1 MESNKKT
8 GMQIARCPWVDLT
21 KADYVAYHDREWG
34 VPVYKDRTLFE
45 FLVLEGAQA
54 GLSWYT
60 VLKKRENYRKLL
72 ADFEPVEIIQF
83 SNKDLLN
90 LQNNPKIIRNRLKI
104 KSVVNN
110 AQKFLEVQAEFDSF
124 ANYIWSFVNNE
135 PIVNTW
141 ETPEDHKTTSAES
154 DSLSKDMKKRGFS
167 FVGSTIIYAYM
178 QAMGLVNDH
187 TLKCFRRQELLR

>member
-8 GMQIARCPWVDLT
+8 GMQIDRCPWVDLK

-34 VPVYKDRTLFE
+34 VPVYEDRILFE

-60 VLKKRENYRKLL
+60 VLQKRENYRKLL
-72 ADFEPVEIIQF
+72 ANFDPEKIVQF
-83 SNKDLLN
+83 SNKDLIDL
-90 LQNNPKIIRNRLKI
+90 LNNPGIIRNRLKI
-104 KSVVNN
+104 KSVFNN
-110 AQKFLEVQAEFDSF
+110 AQKFLEVQAEFNGF
-124 ANYIWSFVNNE
+124 ANYIWSFVDNE

-141 ETPEDHKTTSAES
+141 KTPGNYRTTSTES
-154 DSLSKDMKKRGFS
+154 DSLSKDMKQRGFS
-167 FVGSTIIYAYM
+167 FVGSTIIYSYM

-187 TLKCFRRQELLR
+187 SLNCYRRQELLT

>member
-1 MESNKKT
+1 
-8 GMQIARCPWVDLT
+8 MQIDRCPWVDLK

-34 VPVYKDRTLFE
+34 VPVYEDRPLFE

-72 ADFEPVEIIQF
+72 ANFEPVEIIQF
-83 SNKDLLN
+83 SNKDLID

-104 KSVVNN
+104 RSVVNN

-135 PIVNTW
+135 PIVNTL
-141 ETPEDHKTTSAES
+141 ETSEDYKTTSAES
-154 DSLSKDMKKRGFS
+154 DSLSKDMK
-167 FVGSTIIYAYM
+167 
-178 QAMGLVNDH
+178 
-187 TLKCFRRQELLR
+187 

>member
-1 MESNKKT
+1 
-8 GMQIARCPWVDLT
+8 MQIARCPWVDLT

-104 KSVVNN
+104 ESVVNN

-141 ETPEDHKTTSAES
+141 ETPEDHNTTSAES

-187 TLKCFRRQELLR
+187 TLKCFRRQELL

>member
-8 GMQIARCPWVDLT
+8 GMQIDRCPWVDLK

-34 VPVYKDRTLFE
+34 VPVYEDRTLFE

-60 VLKKRENYRKLL
+60 VLQKRENYRKLL
-72 ADFEPVEIIQF
+72 ANFDPEKIVQF
-83 SNKDLLN
+83 SNKDLIDL
-90 LQNNPKIIRNRLKI
+90 LNNPRIIRNRLKI
-104 KSVVNN
+104 KSVFNN
-110 AQKFLEVQAEFDSF
+110 AQKFLEVQAEFNGF
-124 ANYIWSFVNNE
+124 ANYIWSFVDNE

-141 ETPEDHKTTSAES
+141 ETPGNYRTTSTES
-154 DSLSKDMKKRGFS
+154 DSLSKDMKQRGFS
-167 FVGSTIIYAYM
+167 FVGSTIIYSYM

-187 TLKCFRRQELLR
+187 SLNCYRRQELLT

>member
-8 GMQIARCPWVDLT
+8 GMQIDRCPWVDLT

-135 PIVNTW
+135 PIVNTL
-141 ETPEDHKTTSAES
+141 ETSEDYKTTSAES

>member
-8 GMQIARCPWVDLT
+8 GMQIDRCPWVDLK

-34 VPVYKDRTLFE
+34 VPVYEDRTLFE

-60 VLKKRENYRKLL
+60 VLQKRVNYRKLL
-72 ADFEPVEIIQF
+72 ANFDPEKIVRF
-83 SNKDLLN
+83 SNKDLIDL
-90 LQNNPKIIRNRLKI
+90 LNNPGIIRNRLKI
-104 KSVVNN
+104 ESVFNN
-110 AQKFLEVQAEFDSF
+110 AQKFLEVQAEFNGF
-124 ANYIWSFVNNE
+124 ANYIWSFVDNE

-141 ETPEDHKTTSAES
+141 ETPGNYRTTSTES
-154 DSLSKDMKKRGFS
+154 DSLSKDMKQRGFS
-167 FVGSTIIYAYM
+167 FVGSTIIYSYM

-187 TLKCFRRQELLR
+187 SLNCYRRQELLT

>member
-8 GMQIARCPWVDLT
+8 GMQIDRCPWVDLT

-72 ADFEPVEIIQF
+72 ANFEPVEIIQF
-83 SNKDLLN
+83 SNKDLID

-135 PIVNTW
+135 PIVNTL
-141 ETPEDHKTTSAES
+141 ETSEDYKTTSAES

-178 QAMGLVNDH
+178 QAMGLVNDY

>member
-141 ETPEDHKTTSAES
+141 ETPEDHNTTSAES

>member
-1 MESNKKT
+1 MNPSKKKRF
-8 GMQIARCPWVDLT
+8 QADRCPWVDLT
-21 KADYVAYHDREWG
+21 KVDYVAYHDREWG
-34 VPVYKDRTLFE
+34 VPVYDDRKLFE
-45 FLVLEGAQA
+45 FLILEGAQA

-60 VLKKRENYRKLL
+60 ILQKRGNYRKLL
-72 ADFEPVEIIQF
+72 ANFDPKEIMRF
-83 SNKDLLN
+83 SNKDLLT
-90 LQNNPKIIRNRLKI
+90 LQKNPGIIRNRLKI

-110 AQKFLEVQAEFDSF
+110 AERFLEVQAEFDSF

-167 FVGSTIIYAYM
+167 FVGSTIVYSYM

-187 TLKCFRRQELLR
+187 TLNCFRRQELIR

>member
-8 GMQIARCPWVDLT
+8 GMQIDRCPWVDLK

-34 VPVYKDRTLFE
+34 VPVYEDRPLFE

-60 VLKKRENYRKLL
+60 VLQKRENYRKLL
-72 ADFEPVEIIQF
+72 ANFAPEKIVQF
-83 SNKDLLN
+83 SNKDLIDL
-90 LQNNPKIIRNRLKI
+90 LNNPGIIRNRLKI
-104 KSVVNN
+104 KSVFNN
-110 AQKFLEVQAEFDSF
+110 AQKFLEVQAEFNGF
-124 ANYIWSFVNNE
+124 ANYIWSFVDNE

-141 ETPEDHKTTSAES
+141 ETPGNYRTTSTES
-154 DSLSKDMKKRGFS
+154 DSLSKDMKQRGFS
-167 FVGSTIIYAYM
+167 FVGSTIIYSYM

-187 TLKCFRRQELLR
+187 SLNCYRRQELLT

>member
-1 MESNKKT
+1 
-8 GMQIARCPWVDLT
+8 MQIDRCPWVDLK

-34 VPVYKDRTLFE
+34 VPVYEDRTLFE

-60 VLKKRENYRKLL
+60 VLQKRVNYRKLL
-72 ADFEPVEIIQF
+72 ANFDPEKIVRF
-83 SNKDLLN
+83 SNKDLIDL
-90 LQNNPKIIRNRLKI
+90 LNNPGIIRNRLKI
-104 KSVVNN
+104 ESVFNN
-110 AQKFLEVQAEFDSF
+110 AQKFLEVQAEFNGF

-141 ETPEDHKTTSAES
+141 ETPDNYRTTSTES
-154 DSLSKDMKKRGFS
+154 DSLSKDMKQRGFS
-167 FVGSTIIYAYM
+167 FVGSTIIYSYM

-187 TLKCFRRQELLR
+187 SLNCYRRQELLT